1 MTKTWEAA
9 KANWIAAARAKET
22 GREDS
27 LLSAPY
33 PTSLARKMRPEIVT
47 SSEQEGSGED
57 RLLPVRTRYFDDT
70 LLDTAGKVRQVVS
83 LGAGYD
89 TRAFWLP
96 LKSELR
102 IFELDLPEVLGKK
115 KASLVSLRAVPRC
128 HLKYIPTNFCDDWAD
143 DLLTAG
149 FHCGEPSLWI
159 AEDLFFYMTQLQV
172 ELLLNNSR
180 RLAAPRSFFVADCS
194 GTGILRQADIQP
206 YLKWLEL
213 RGEPLP
219 FCHDNPVELFK
230 SCGWK
235 RVRVLH
241 PWHPEANYGRF
252 PTMNKKVGKGSAQTY
267 LVKAEC

>member
-1 MTKTWEAA
+1 MTKTLEAA
-9 KANWIAAARAKET
+9 KAKWIAAARAKET
-22 GREDS
+22 GREDC

-33 PTSLARKMRPEIVT
+33 PTSLVRKIRSETVT
-47 SSEQEGSGED
+47 RSEQEASGEN
-57 RLLPVRTRYFDDT
+57 RLLPVQTRYFDDT
-70 LLDTAGKVRQVVS
+70 LLDTAGKVRQVVI

-96 LKSELR
+96 LQSELR
-102 IFELDLPEVLGKK
+102 IFELDLPEVLAEK
-115 KASLVSLRAVPRC
+115 KASLASLRAVPRC
-128 HLKYIPTNFCDDWAD
+128 HLRYVPTNFCDDWAD

-149 FHCGEPSLWI
+149 FHTGDPTLWI
-159 AEDLFFYMTQLQV
+159 AEDLFFYMTQLEV

-180 RLAAPRSFFVADCS
+180 RLTAPRSFFVADCS

-219 FCHDNPVELFK
+219 FCHDKPAELFK

-235 RVRVLH
+235 RVRVLR
-241 PWHPEANYGRF
+241 PGQSEVNDGRF
-252 PTMNKKVGKGSAQTY
+252 SLLKGKASIVKAQTY
-267 LVKAEC
+267 LVRAEC